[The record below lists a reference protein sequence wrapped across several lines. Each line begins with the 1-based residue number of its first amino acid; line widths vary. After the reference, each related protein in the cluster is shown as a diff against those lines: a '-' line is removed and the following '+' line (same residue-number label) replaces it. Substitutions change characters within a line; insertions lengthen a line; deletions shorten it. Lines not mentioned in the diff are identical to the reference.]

1 VAAPEETW
9 LFTLYVAGTSLTSRN
24 AFANLER
31 LCQQH
36 IPGQYRIEIVDLHTH
51 PALAAEHGV
60 VAVPMVV
67 REAPVP
73 IRKVVGDLSNVE
85 VALRV
90 LQFAASRRSLLRRV
104 V

>member
-1 VAAPEETW
+1 MW
-9 LFTLYVAGTSLTSRN
+9 LFTLYVAGPSRTASN
-24 AFANLER
+24 ALANLEQ

-36 IPGQYRIEIVDLHTH
+36 LPGQYRIEIVDLRAH

-60 VAVPMVV
+60 VALPMVV

-85 VALRV
+85 VTLRV
-90 LQFAASRRSLLRRV
+90 LQLAASFRSLLRRV
-104 V
+104 A